1 MIIGV
6 FLSNTIDAFSMTSEQ
21 LNHLS
26 EHFPTHTFL
35 EIPDIETLEMS
46 VSDFD
51 ILITWLFRKE
61 WYQRTS
67 RLKAIF
73 TPAAGSD
80 WIERS
85 DDHSIPV
92 FHGTFH
98 GPLMSET
105 LCAMILHFNKQ
116 FHKAITHQKQHLWNR
131 NVYSSGKRLA
141 TQTIL
146 FYGYGS
152 IARFCA
158 GMLKTFGCRIWA
170 VKRSPPDP
178 LLDKD
183 IDLTL
188 NPLQCDQFLGQ
199 VDHIVSF
206 LPADKSTTDIFNRQ
220 FFKHTNPEAFFY
232 NLGRGNCCNE
242 SDLLWALEH
251 KRISGAALDVFKE
264 EPLPENSPLWDHPD
278 VLIYPHAS
286 AINRDYLLHYS
297 AELKKTLKPF
307 LS

>member
-6 FLSNTIDAFSMTSEQ
+6 FLSNTIDAFSITSKQ
-21 LNHLS
+21 LKSLS
-26 EHFPTHTFL
+26 DYFPTHTFL
-35 EIPDIETLEMS
+35 EIPDIETLEKS
-46 VSDFD
+46 VSNFD
-51 ILITWLFRKE
+51 ILISWVFKKE
-61 WYQRTS
+61 WYPHTS

-80 WIERS
+80 WIERVH
-85 DDHSIPV
+85 DYSIPV

-98 GPLMSET
+98 GPLMAET

-116 FHKAITHQKQHLWNR
+116 FHKAITHQQQHLWNR
-131 NVYSSGKRLA
+131 NFFSTGKRLA
-141 TQTIL
+141 IQTIL

-152 IARFCA
+152 IARYCA
-158 GMLKTFGCRIWA
+158 GMLKMFGCRIWA
-170 VKRSPPDP
+170 VKRSPRDP
-178 LLDKD
+178 VFDSDADLI
-183 IDLTL
+183 ID
-188 NPLQCDQFLGQ
+188 PRQCEQFLGQ

-206 LPADKSTTDIFNRQ
+206 LPADRSTTDIFNRH
-220 FFKHTNPEAFFY
+220 FFNHTNPDAFFY

-264 EPLPENSPLWDHPD
+264 EPLPQNSPLWDHPG

-286 AINRDYLLHYS
+286 AINRDYLNFYS
-297 AELKKTLKPF
+297 AELKKMLRPF